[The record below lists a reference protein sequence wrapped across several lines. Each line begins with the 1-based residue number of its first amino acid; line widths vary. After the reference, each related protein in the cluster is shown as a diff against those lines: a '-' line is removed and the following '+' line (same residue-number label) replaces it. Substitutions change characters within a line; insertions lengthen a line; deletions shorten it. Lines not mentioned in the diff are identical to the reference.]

1 MNKFEVICR
10 IPLHT
15 VFYKHL
21 FGKYGSENLI
31 RKYLMMH
38 ISLGGFITQEIEK
51 KNLLKNA

>member
-1 MNKFEVICR
+1 MMNKFEVICR

-15 VFYKHL
+15 VFYQHL

-51 KNLLKNA
+51 KIF